1 MQFGIPTQRRTTKEE
16 KFPGTPV
23 LTIGIDGGKGTSK
36 SMYLNNTAVE
46 TLGLSKEGATI
57 AFAFELSE
65 NKQDCVS
72 VGITNGNHTAIP
84 DHTRIKVTKGNPRKV
99 SEKRTYEYLSSK
111 AFALDNSIENHFELQ
126 ASSINEEG
134 APVVFTLVPY
144 GQTETKTE
152 SVEEETINASANDEL
167 ISEAE
172 PAQDIIAFEA
182 TSAI

>member
-111 AFALDNSIENHFELQ
+111 AFTLDNSIENHFELQ
-126 ASSINEEG
+126 PTIAEEG

-144 GQTETKTE
+144 GQAETETK
-152 SVEEETINASANDEL
+152 SAEEETIDASGSDGL
-167 ISEAE
+167 IDASE

>member
-46 TLGLSKEGATI
+46 TLGLPKEGATI
-57 AFAFELSE
+57 AFAFDLSE
-65 NKQDCVS
+65 NKQECIS

-111 AFALDNSIENHFELQ
+111 AFTLDNSIENHFQLI
-126 ASSINEEG
+126 ANPVSEEG
-134 APVVFTLVPY
+134 APEIFTLQLY
-144 GQTETKTE
+144 GVENNDTEVKAEDLSLPDAANTGNETK
-152 SVEEETINASANDEL
+152 VEAL
-167 ISEAE
+167 
-172 PAQDIIAFEA
+172 PFEA
-182 TSAI
+182 TAAI